1 MQTRCAATA
10 VCVLFNRICER
21 IIGIFDSFVGPM
33 RTGYAGIVLVLM
45 ACAVLAIFSIV
56 PHAQSPDEGAH
67 MMRAASL
74 AHGKIVL
81 QSDGKTIGDVI
92 NNGQLE
98 YYGKLSSLA
107 FHPEKKVTTLENL
120 REIRYSDSYT
130 RCDFSS
136 SAVYFPGSYIPQAVA
151 ILVGEKF
158 HLKVWRVV
166 NLAKAL
172 NLVAIF
178 GMLALAARLWR
189 LPLLTAVLLLMP
201 MTLFQTVCPSTDG
214 VHFAMTVLIASLF
227 LHLSKRY
234 SGWGFI
240 GLCVLIFILA
250 THRMNMFVLMVL
262 PFWLGVRNK
271 SRFQIGVSL
280 LTVFLG
286 VAWILFAMS
295 TIPRPDRSFG
305 MVQIA
310 LYYLMHPVETI
321 KAFFHTFTDIG
332 LLKFYRDSFAGQLG
346 WLDYCVSKGV
356 IYLTHVLVWGALIY
370 GCIRSKFLTTWRS
383 EGGFLFIV
391 AIGSALSTFFFLL
404 VQWTPFPCAGAIA
417 GVQGRY
423 LIAPFMLLGFA
434 TEYTWV
440 VSRAHETRNVRVI
453 LSLALIAY
461 GVLSI
466 VATQSAT
473 LSRYWIS

>member
-1 MQTRCAATA
+1 
-10 VCVLFNRICER
+10 
-21 IIGIFDSFVGPM
+21 
-33 RTGYAGIVLVLM
+33 
-45 ACAVLAIFSIV
+45 
-56 PHAQSPDEGAH
+56 
-67 MMRAASL
+67 
-74 AHGKIVL
+74 
-81 QSDGKTIGDVI
+81 
-92 NNGQLE
+92 
-98 YYGKLSSLA
+98 
-107 FHPEKKVTTLENL
+107 
-120 REIRYSDSYT
+120 
-130 RCDFSS
+130 
-136 SAVYFPGSYIPQAVA
+136 
-151 ILVGEKF
+151 
-158 HLKVWRVV
+158 
-166 NLAKAL
+166 
-172 NLVAIF
+172 
-178 GMLALAARLWR
+178 
-189 LPLLTAVLLLMP
+189 
-201 MTLFQTVCPSTDG
+201 
-214 VHFAMTVLIASLF
+214 MTVLIASLF

-240 GLCVLIFILA
+240 GLCVLIFVLA

-370 GCIRSKFLTTWRS
+370 GCIRSRFLTTWRS

-391 AIGSALSTFFFLL
+391 AIGSALSTVFFLL

>member
-74 AHGKIVL
+74 AHGNIVL

-201 MTLFQTVCPSTDG
+201 MTLFQAVCPSTDG

-240 GLCVLIFILA
+240 GLCVLIFVLA

-391 AIGSALSTFFFLL
+391 AIGSALSTFFFFTCS
-404 VQWTPFPCAGAIA
+404 VDPVPMCRGYR
-417 GVQGRY
+417 GRSRSLPY
-423 LIAPFMLLGFA
+423 CSVYAPWFC
-434 TEYTWV
+434 
-440 VSRAHETRNVRVI
+440 N
-453 LSLALIAY
+453 
-461 GVLSI
+461 
-466 VATQSAT
+466 
-473 LSRYWIS
+473 